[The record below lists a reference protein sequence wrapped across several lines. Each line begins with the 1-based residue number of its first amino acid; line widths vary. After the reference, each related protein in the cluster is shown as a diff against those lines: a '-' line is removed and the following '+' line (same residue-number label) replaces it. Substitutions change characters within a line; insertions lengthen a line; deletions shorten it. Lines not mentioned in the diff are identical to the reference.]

1 MGIPAYFSYI
11 IKNYI
16 HVLNPLIKMRATKFH
31 NLYMDCNSVIY
42 DAVREIYKTD
52 PKNSASYPHIL
63 ALICS
68 KIQGY
73 IDQIRPSSTVYIA
86 FDGVA
91 PLEKMEQQRSR
102 RYLNNFLEK
111 NGCVEKSS
119 GIDTCLITPGT
130 RFMKYL
136 SKYVYDYPFKTLNNV
151 KVIVSCS
158 DQWGEGEHKLF
169 QHIRDF
175 KDEHLGQNT
184 VIYGLD
190 ADLLML
196 SIFHKKMTTFYV
208 FRETPEYAKSLN
220 MDLKGSDG
228 HLLDINEL
236 CVSIFKE
243 MKMPV
248 DEAAGITLDT
258 RIHDYAFLCFLLGND
273 FMPHRPVIDIR
284 IDGIQVL
291 MNAYRDTMQHG
302 KLIDNDSAEII
313 WEQYNKVL
321 GWIDEREAEIMAR
334 HTQIREKQDRRLKP
348 WEHRMGSEEEKY
360 KKEMGE
366 KRLEKGCESWILK
379 YYKGVVEM
387 EKVSERQ
394 QKNYI
399 MPMEYVEESIKRK
412 YSEYYEWNGE
422 MSMGYRKYLWE
433 GKPKMKKMPY
443 EVFVEMGEFLKTLPE
458 PEIDY

>member
-1 MGIPAYFSYI
+1 
-11 IKNYI
+11 
-16 HVLNPLIKMRATKFH
+16 
-31 NLYMDCNSVIY
+31 
-42 DAVREIYKTD
+42 
-52 PKNSASYPHIL
+52 
-63 ALICS
+63 
-68 KIQGY
+68 
-73 IDQIRPSSTVYIA
+73 
-86 FDGVA
+86 
-91 PLEKMEQQRSR
+91 
-102 RYLNNFLEK
+102 
-111 NGCVEKSS
+111 
-119 GIDTCLITPGT
+119 
-130 RFMKYL
+130 
-136 SKYVYDYPFKTLNNV
+136 
-151 KVIVSCS
+151 
-158 DQWGEGEHKLF
+158 
-169 QHIRDF
+169 
-175 KDEHLGQNT
+175 
-184 VIYGLD
+184 
-190 ADLLML
+190 ML
-196 SIFHKKMTTFYV
+196 SIFHKKLSTFYV

-220 MDLKGSDG
+220 MDLKGGDG
-228 HLLDINEL
+228 HLLDINQL

-243 MKMPV
+243 MKMPL

-273 FMPHRPVIDIR
+273 FMPHTPAIDIR

-291 MNAYRDTMQHG
+291 MNAYRDTMRHG

-321 GWIDEREAEIMAR
+321 KWIDEHEKEIMAR
-334 HTQIREKQDRRLKP
+334 HAQIREKQDRRLKP
-348 WEHRMGSEEEKY
+348 WEHRAQFLTEKY
-360 KKEMGE
+360 EKVLCERRVERKEG
-366 KRLEKGCESWILK
+366 WILK

-412 YSEYYEWNGE
+412 YNEYYEWNGE

>member
-1 MGIPAYFSYI
+1 M
-11 IKNYI
+11 
-16 HVLNPLIKMRATKFH
+16 LNSLIKMRATKFH

-42 DAVREIYKTD
+42 DAVREIYNTD
-52 PKNSASYPHIL
+52 LENSASYPHIL

-73 IDQIRPSSTVYIA
+73 IDQIRPSSNVYIA

-91 PLEKMEQQRSR
+91 PLEKMEQQRKR
-102 RYLNNFLEK
+102 RYLNDFLEK
-111 NGCVEKSS
+111 NGCVEKTS
-119 GIDTCLITPGT
+119 GINTCLITPGT

-136 SKYVYDYPFKTLNNV
+136 SKYVYEHPFTAPDGAK
-151 KVIVSCS
+151 IIISAS
-158 DQWGEGEHKLF
+158 DQRGEGEHKLF

-220 MDLKGSDG
+220 MDLKGDDG
-228 HLLDINEL
+228 HLLDINGL

-243 MKMPV
+243 MKMPL
-248 DEAAGITLDT
+248 DEKAGITLDT

-273 FMPHRPVIDIR
+273 FMPRRPEIDVR

-302 KLIDNDSAEII
+302 KLVNVETAEII

-321 GWIDEREAEIMAR
+321 AWIAERKDEIMLR
-334 HTQIREKQDRRLKP
+334 HAKIREKQDRRLKP

-360 KKEMGE
+360 EKKCEGKE
-366 KRLEKGCESWILK
+366 GKESWIMK
-379 YYKGVVEM
+379 YYVGVGVIEEM
-387 EKVSERQ
+387 EYVCSERQ
-394 QKNYI
+394 QKNYV
-399 MPMEYVEESIKRK
+399 MPLSYVEKEIKSK
-412 YSEYYEWNGE
+412 YVEYYEWSGE
-422 MSMGYRKYLWE
+422 MEMGYRKYIWE
-433 GKPKMKKMPY
+433 GEPKMKKMSL
-443 EVFVEMGEFLKTLPE
+443 EVFKEMGEYLKSLPE
-458 PEIDY
+458 PEEEY

>member
-1 MGIPAYFSYI
+1 
-11 IKNYI
+11 
-16 HVLNPLIKMRATKFH
+16 
-31 NLYMDCNSVIY
+31 MDCNSVIY

-52 PKNSASYPHIL
+52 PENSASYPHIL

-111 NGCVEKSS
+111 NGCLEKSS

-136 SKYVYDYPFKTLNNV
+136 SKYVYDYPFKTLGNV

-175 KDEHLGQNT
+175 KEEHLGQNT

-220 MDLKGSDG
+220 MDLKGGDG
-228 HLLDINEL
+228 HLLDINQL

-243 MKMPV
+243 MKMPL

-273 FMPHRPVIDIR
+273 FMPHTPAIDIR

-291 MNAYRDTMQHG
+291 MNAYRDTMRHG

-321 GWIDEREAEIMAR
+321 KWIDEHEKEIMAR
-334 HTQIREKQDRRLKP
+334 HAQIREKQDRRLKP

-360 KKEMGE
+360 EKVLCERRVERKEG
-366 KRLEKGCESWILK
+366 WILK

-387 EKVSERQ
+387 DKVSERQ

-412 YSEYYEWNGE
+412 YYEYYEWNGE

-443 EVFVEMGEFLKTLPE
+443 EVFLEMGEFLKTLPE

>member
-1 MGIPAYFSYI
+1 
-11 IKNYI
+11 
-16 HVLNPLIKMRATKFH
+16 
-31 NLYMDCNSVIY
+31 MDCNSVIY

-52 PKNSASYPHIL
+52 PENSASYPHIL

-91 PLEKMEQQRSR
+91 PLAKMEQQRSR

-119 GIDTCLITPGT
+119 GIDTCLISPGT

-136 SKYVYDYPFKTLNNV
+136 SKYVYDYPFKTLDGV
-151 KVIVSCS
+151 KVIISGS
-158 DQWGEGEHKLF
+158 DKPGEGEHKLF

-175 KDEHLGQNT
+175 KAEHLGQNT

-220 MDLKGSDG
+220 MDLKGCDG
-228 HLLDINEL
+228 HVLDINEL

-243 MKMPV
+243 MKMPL
-248 DEAAGITLDT
+248 DEKVGITLDT

-273 FMPHRPVIDIR
+273 FMPHRPEIDIR

-291 MNAYRDTMQHG
+291 MNAYRDTMKNG
-302 KLIDNDSAEII
+302 KLIDIDSAEII

-321 GWIDEREAEIMAR
+321 GWIAERKEEIMVR
-334 HTQIREKQDRRLKP
+334 HAQIREKQDRRLKP

-360 KKEMGE
+360 EILREGVVVVEGKE
-366 KRLEKGCESWILK
+366 RWILK
-379 YYKGVVEM
+379 YYMGGVLESV
-387 EKVSERQ
+387 VSERQ

-399 MPMEYVEESIKRK
+399 MPLEYVEESIKSK

-422 MSMGYRKYLWE
+422 MKMGYRKYLWE